1 MQSRLAGLGPQQLT
15 LPAGTLR
22 GHSFHYAQCD
32 SRLPAVAHSQRPGT
46 GSGAGANCEPLY
58 QQGSVRASF
67 FHPWF
72 ASDPRA
78 AASLFGG

>member
-32 SRLPAVAHSQRPGT
+32 SRLPAVAHSQRP
-46 GSGAGANCEPLY
+46 SNGANCEPLY

-72 ASDPRA
+72 ASDPCA